1 MEALKGYSIQKD
13 AHKTAPHG
21 AAHIWVSQAQMIVL
35 RAFMATVEK
44 FHRQNPHLEYDLIKG
59 PLFVNKRLGKYKSGK
74 KTLDTSIISEL
85 ADVGHLTAYDFRRMY
100 ATYVGSSK
108 SLIFRQYGALAASHR

>member
-1 MEALKGYSIQKD
+1 
-13 AHKTAPHG
+13 
-21 AAHIWVSQAQMIVL
+21 MIVL
-35 RAFMATVEK
+35 RAFMAIVEK
-44 FHRQNPHLEYDLIKG
+44 YHRQNPHLAYNPTKG
-59 PLFVNKRLGKYKSGK
+59 PLFVNKNLERYKSGK

-85 ADVGHLTAYDFRRMY
+85 AGVGHLSPYDFRRMY